1 MCTWL
6 VLIGSLALIINVCCL
21 SLTILD
27 VKLGV
32 LGPLIKE
39 ANLGR

>member
-6 VLIGSLALIINVCCL
+6 VLIGSLALIINVCFL

-39 ANLGR
+39 ANLGH